1 MKILCS
7 IYKSLRKE
15 GMYLYVE
22 KNVEKTETLAK
33 LPEPLLKTFGPPTHA
48 FDLLLHPERTLARVD
63 VMEVMQSIASQGF
76 YLQMPPGDEE
86 KLALGE

>member
-22 KNVEKTETLAK
+22 KNVEKTEAFAQ
-33 LPEPLLKTFGPPTHA
+33 LPEPLLKSFGPPKHA

-63 VMEVMQSIASQGF
+63 VMEVMQSIETQGF
-76 YLQMPPGDEE
+76 FLQMPPGDEE
-86 KLALGE
+86 KLPLGQ

>member
-1 MKILCS
+1 MLCS

-22 KNVEKTETLAK
+22 KTLEFPQ
-33 LPEPLLKTFGPPTHA
+33 LPEPLLKTFGSPKHT
-48 FDLLLHPERTLARVD
+48 FDLLLHPERPLAIVD
-63 VMEVMQSIASQGF
+63 VMEVMETIKSQGF
-76 YLQMPPGDEE
+76 YLQMPPGDVE